1 MAIDSHINNEGYA
14 LKDDEIIFKALAQD
28 ARLDALAKNSRDLN
42 ILNDFKFN
50 LSNLIDAKMAMTN
63 LEEAANSTSLN
74 EKYKRAKENLDS
86 LLSGEKAEYFTKKL
100 AFLMSRSVNSNFID
114 ADIEMYVR
122 ARGLDYNNMSQ
133 ETKDKFKKEYE
144 EMLSGDSELA
154 DGTPNSYNWSEIAF
168 SAYNSFDK
176 IVGPSIAQFSDNYV
190 FDM

>member
-1 MAIDSHINNEGYA
+1 
-14 LKDDEIIFKALAQD
+14 
-28 ARLDALAKNSRDLN
+28 
-42 ILNDFKFN
+42 
-50 LSNLIDAKMAMTN
+50 MAMTN

-86 LLSGEKAEYFTKKL
+86 LLSGEKAAYFTKKL

-133 ETKDKFKKEYE
+133 GTKDKFKKEYE

-154 DGTPNSYNWSEIAF
+154 DGSPNSYNWSEIAF
-168 SAYNSFDK
+168 NAYNSFDK
-176 IVGPSIAQFSDNYV
+176 VVGPSIAQFGDSFV
-190 FDM
+190 FDMQTGTMVKDQNFTNFVKELQDVFNVTQEEPLSDDEKKAFFDKYRAGKTD